1 MPKHCLSLVC
11 GPDIAEKLLDALL
24 TAVPGQVFTSTPT
37 FSHGTPHGSLSGEE
51 QVMGRSSS
59 VQVQLVV
66 SEEQL
71 NSTLVMVHLKF
82 KGTGLCYWAY
92 QLSVEGVVE

>member
-11 GPDIAEKLLDALL
+11 SPDIAEKLLDALL
-24 TAVPGQVFTSTPT
+24 TAVSDQVFTSTPT
-37 FSHGTPHGSLSGEE
+37 FSHGTPHGRLSGVE

-59 VQVQLVV
+59 VQIQLIVT
-66 SEEQL
+66 EEQL
-71 NSTLVMVHLKF
+71 NNTLVLVHLKF

-92 QLSVEGVVE
+92 ELSAEGVVE